1 MAEDTIYIITQ
12 GSKENG
18 LRPDEDGNPPDL
30 THYVYDDN
38 KWNLVEIVTEEYTGV
53 EEWLT
58 NDENK
63 FVALLIP
70 YSAVTFDA
78 DDKITAVS
86 LP

>member
-1 MAEDTIYIITQ
+1 MAEDTIYIITK
-12 GSKENG
+12 GSKETG
-18 LRPDEDGNPPDL
+18 LRPDEEGTPPDL

-38 KWNLVEIVTEEYTGV
+38 KWNLCELKTEELTGV
-53 EEWLT
+53 EEYLT
-58 NDENK
+58 NNENN